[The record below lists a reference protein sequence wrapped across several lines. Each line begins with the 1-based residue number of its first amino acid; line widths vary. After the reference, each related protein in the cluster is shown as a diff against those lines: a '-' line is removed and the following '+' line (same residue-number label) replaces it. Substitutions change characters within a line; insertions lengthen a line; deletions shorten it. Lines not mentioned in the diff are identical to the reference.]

1 MGLILDSSVLIAA
14 ERRGKNARQALAEI
28 GVRAAGEDVAL
39 SVVTVLEL
47 AHGAARANTPQR
59 RTSRHQFIHELMIAV
74 PVHPVSVSVA
84 LRAGQIDGESTAR
97 GITLPLSD
105 LLIGVTALDLGY
117 RVATGNVRHFQ
128 AIPGVS
134 VVPF

>member
-14 ERRGKNARQALAEI
+14 ERMGRNARQALAEI
-28 GVRAAGEDVAL
+28 AVRAAGEDVAL
-39 SVVTVLEL
+39 SVMTVLEL

-59 RTSRHQFIHELMIAV
+59 KATRQQFIHELMAAV
-74 PVHPVSVSVA
+74 PVHPVTAPVA

-97 GITLPLSD
+97 GVTLPLSD

-117 RVATGNVRHFQ
+117 RIATGNVRHFR

-134 VVPF
+134 VVTF

>member
-1 MGLILDSSVLIAA
+1 MAEIAA
-14 ERRGKNARQALAEI
+14 C
-28 GVRAAGEDVAL
+28 AAGEDVAL

-47 AHGAARANTPQR
+47 AHGAARAGAPQR
-59 RTSRHQFIHELMIAV
+59 KAVRQQFIYELIAAI
-74 PVHPVSVSVA
+74 PVQPVSVSVA
-84 LRAGQIDGESTAR
+84 LGAGQIDGENTAKDV
-97 GITLPLSD
+97 ILPLSD

-134 VVPF
+134 VVTL

>member
-14 ERRGKNARQALAEI
+14 ERKGRNARQALAEI
-28 GVRAAGEDVAL
+28 AVRAAGEDVAL
-39 SVVTVLEL
+39 SVVTGLEL

-59 RTSRHQFIHELMIAV
+59 KATRQQFIHELMAAV
-74 PVHPVSVSVA
+74 PVHPVSAPVA

-97 GITLPLSD
+97 GVTLPLSD
-105 LLIGVTALDLGY
+105 LLIGVTALELGY

-128 AIPGVS
+128 AILGVS
-134 VVPF
+134 VVSF